1 MKLINLVGDSL
12 SMVRPNEGIQGKDL
26 YWMQLQERLGAP
38 YYVVVH
44 SRRRNDTAW
53 VVQTIDEDILAFPAH
68 ILILHLGIV
77 DGFPRLFNKR
87 EHAILDG
94 LKSVGLGFITRFV
107 TRLASRNRPFITR
120 HFQKFYVRLPD
131 FERNLHTILQAV
143 QQRQLAQHVILLG
156 ILDTTEE
163 NARRTYRAVESIAA
177 YDAVL
182 RRMTTEYLNVH
193 YIDLNGYFKA
203 RAMMPILDDGHH
215 LNLQA
220 HPHVAALLEAEIR
233 RLEGDTP

>member
-1 MKLINLVGDSL
+1 
-12 SMVRPNEGIQGKDL
+12 
-26 YWMQLQERLGAP
+26 
-38 YYVVVH
+38 VVVH